1 MSKIRSRG
9 NRSTE
14 KRLRACFISRGIKGW
29 SVQAEDVL
37 GKPDFIFPSV
47 RLAIF
52 VDGCFW
58 HGCPRCA
65 RPPHSNKKYWREKV
79 ARNRIRDKQVSGS
92 LRHAGWHVMRMWEH
106 EVQRSSELIVGRV
119 LHALRVAATRFE
131 AGSKPERQSKRSVV
145 SYSTNVCHDLLIAAE
160 PRRQYGARRHS
171 PR

>member
-1 MSKIRSRG
+1 MSQIRSRG

-14 KRLRACFISRGIKGW
+14 KRLRACFVCRGIKGW
-29 SVQAEDVL
+29 TVQAKDVL

-58 HGCPRCA
+58 HGCPQCA
-65 RPPHSNKKYWREKV
+65 RPPHSNKKYWHEKV
-79 ARNRIRDKQVSGS
+79 IRNRIRDRKVSTS
-92 LRHAGWHVMRMWEH
+92 LRRSGWHVVRVWEH

-119 LHALRVAATRFE
+119 LHVLRIVFAKSAAN
-131 AGSKPERQSKRSVV
+131 SKSKGKIKRSVV
-145 SYSTNVCHDLLIAAE
+145 SYTTSLSHNLPVAAE
-160 PRRQYGARRHS
+160 PKRHYGTKRRN

>member
-14 KRLRACFISRGIKGW
+14 KRLRACFVRRGIKGW
-29 SVQAEDVL
+29 TVQAEDVL
-37 GKPDFIFPSV
+37 GKPDFIFPFV

-58 HGCPRCA
+58 HGCSQCA

-79 ARNRIRDKQVSGS
+79 ARNRIRDKQVSGI
-92 LRHAGWHVMRMWEH
+92 LRRAGWHVMRMWEH

-119 LHALRVAATRFE
+119 LQALGTAAARLQ
-131 AGSKPERQSKRSVV
+131 ADSKLERQSK
-145 SYSTNVCHDLLIAAE
+145 
-160 PRRQYGARRHS
+160 P
-171 PR
+171 